1 MTMLA
6 SIAVFAQ
13 AILLAAPSTNVTL
26 VSETKIEKAWERK
39 VVMHDGNGK
48 IMNDDEQVGELAEAA
63 ADREVAEQAGEISDA
78 AKDAMLGQIKRL
90 EDASKDAAKNA
101 IAVALVM
108 SPELTRENLTGFVV
122 KETTDGSVDTQWV
135 WYNKILSLKPNRYVV
150 YEGIANCVTSKCEWV
165 SWNEDGESIVV
176 NGREWSGCHK
186 CTVRRPAF
194 AVSVPCLTNP
204 NESRWGGPHGMEF
217 GDMTLTMG
225 DKSLVTAIITNRFD
239 ATERVLFDNGFFKGF
254 IKE

>member
-1 MTMLA
+1 MLA

-13 AILLAAPSTNVTL
+13 AMLLAAPSTNVTL
-26 VSETKIEKAWERK
+26 VSETKIENAWERK
-39 VVMHDGNGK
+39 VVMRDGNGK
-48 IMNDDEQVGELAEAA
+48 IINDDKQVGESAEAA

-108 SPELTRENLTGFVV
+108 PPELTRENLTGFVV

-135 WYNKILSLKPNRYVV
+135 WYNKTLSLKPNRYVV

-165 SWNEDGESIVV
+165 SWNEDGETVVV

-204 NESRWGGPHGMEF
+204 NESRWGGMHGMEF
-217 GDMTLTMG
+217 GDMILTMD

>member
-1 MTMLA
+1 MLA

-13 AILLAAPSTNVTL
+13 AMLLAAPSTNVTL
-26 VSETKIEKAWERK
+26 VSETKIENAWQRK
-39 VVMHDGNGK
+39 VVMKDGAGK
-48 IMNDDEQVGELAEAA
+48 IINDDEQVGEAADAA
-63 ADREVAEQAGEISDA
+63 ADREVAEQAGAISDA
-78 AKDAMLGQIKRL
+78 AKTAMLGQIQRL
-90 EDASKDAAKNA
+90 ESASANAAKSA

-108 SPELTRENLTGFVV
+108 PPELTRENLTGFVV
-122 KETTDGSVDTQWV
+122 KETSDGSVDTQWV
-135 WYNKILSLKPNRYVV
+135 WYNRSLSLKPNRYVV
-150 YEGIANCVTSKCEWV
+150 YEGISNCATSKCEWV
-165 SWNEDGESIVV
+165 SWDADGETVV
-176 NGREWSGCHK
+176 ANGREWSGCHK

-194 AVSVPCLTNP
+194 AARVPCLTNP

-225 DKSLVTAIITNRFD
+225 DKALVTAIITNRLD

>member
-1 MTMLA
+1 MLA

-13 AILLAAPSTNVTL
+13 AMILAAPSTNVTL
-26 VSETKIEKAWERK
+26 VSETKIENAWERK
-39 VVMHDGNGK
+39 VVMRDGNGK
-48 IMNDDEQVGELAEAA
+48 IINDDKQVGESAEAA

-78 AKDAMLGQIKRL
+78 ANDAMLGQIKRL

-101 IAVALVM
+101 IAVAIVM
-108 SPELTRENLTGFVV
+108 PPELTRENLTGFVV
-122 KETTDGSVDTQWV
+122 KDTTDGSVDTQWV
-135 WYNKILSLKPNRYVV
+135 WYNKTLSLKPNRYVV

-165 SWNEDGESIVV
+165 SWNEDGETVVV

-186 CTVRRPAF
+186 CTVRRPSF

-204 NESRWGGPHGMEF
+204 NESRWGGMHGMEF
-217 GDMTLTMG
+217 GDMTLTMD
-225 DKSLVTAIITNRFD
+225 DKALVTAIITNRFD

>member
-1 MTMLA
+1 MLA

-13 AILLAAPSTNVTL
+13 AMLLAAPSTNVTL
-26 VSETKIEKAWERK
+26 VSETKIENAWQRK
-39 VVMHDGNGK
+39 VVMKDGAGK
-48 IMNDDEQVGELAEAA
+48 IINDDEQVGEAADAA
-63 ADREVAEQAGEISDA
+63 ADREVAEQAGAISDA
-78 AKDAMLGQIKRL
+78 AKTAMLGQIQRL
-90 EDASKDAAKNA
+90 ESASANAAKSA

-108 SPELTRENLTGFVV
+108 PPELTRENLTGFVV
-122 KETTDGSVDTQWV
+122 KETSDGFVDTQWV
-135 WYNKILSLKPNRYVV
+135 WYNRSLSLKPNRYVV
-150 YEGIANCVTSKCEWV
+150 YEGISNCATSKCEWV
-165 SWNEDGESIVV
+165 SWDADGETVV
-176 NGREWSGCHK
+176 SNGREWSGCHK

-194 AVSVPCLTNP
+194 ASRVPCLTNP

-225 DKSLVTAIITNRFD
+225 DKALITAIITNRFD

>member
-1 MTMLA
+1 MFA

-13 AILLAAPSTNVTL
+13 VMLLAAPSTNVTL
-26 VSETKIEKAWERK
+26 VSETKIENAWERK
-39 VVMHDGNGK
+39 VIMRDGNGK

-108 SPELTRENLTGFVV
+108 PPELTRENLTGFVV

-135 WYNKILSLKPNRYVV
+135 WYNKTLSLKPNRYVV

-165 SWNEDGESIVV
+165 SWNEDGETIVV

-186 CTVRRPAF
+186 CTVRRPTF
-194 AVSVPCLTNP
+194 AVSVHCLTNP

-225 DKSLVTAIITNRFD
+225 DKALVTAIITNRLD
-239 ATERVLFDNGFFKGF
+239 ATERILFDNGFFKGF

>member
-1 MTMLA
+1 MLA

-13 AILLAAPSTNVTL
+13 AMLLAAPSTNVTL
-26 VSETKIEKAWERK
+26 VSETKIENAWQRK
-39 VVMHDGNGK
+39 VVMKDGAGK
-48 IMNDDEQVGELAEAA
+48 IINDDEQVGEAADAA
-63 ADREVAEQAGEISDA
+63 ADREVAEQAGAISDA
-78 AKDAMLGQIKRL
+78 AKTAMLGQIQRL
-90 EDASKDAAKNA
+90 ESASANAAKSA

-108 SPELTRENLTGFVV
+108 PPELTRENLTGFVV
-122 KETTDGSVDTQWV
+122 KETSDGSVDTQWV
-135 WYNKILSLKPNRYVV
+135 WYNRSLSLKPNRYVV
-150 YEGIANCVTSKCEWV
+150 YEGISNCATSKCEWV
-165 SWNEDGESIVV
+165 SWDADGETVV
-176 NGREWSGCHK
+176 ANGREWSGCHK

-194 AVSVPCLTNP
+194 AARVPCLTNP

-225 DKSLVTAIITNRFD
+225 DKALVTAIITNRFD